1 MYMLLCM
8 QRPGCSLSVWAALS
22 SLCQM
27 VTGFCSARRRA
38 APQNA
43 GLWWTA
49 VPEHVPCGGRVLCS
63 ASESRTSGRETQFLR
78 VSVYLEKQIKTRNVH
93 SWIPPLK
100 SVSAG
105 PQRRRVEGEPEVKL
119 RERKATPERRLTVS
133 SSSLNHHHPSPCPPD
148 HAHTFPSFHRPTSV
162 PHRERLHDLLA
173 VSQLLYK
180 LPSRLLNGAEVT
192 EEHKHS
198 ILYTRTPSADHT
210 FNVELEL

>member
-1 MYMLLCM
+1 MYMLLSL
-8 QRPGCSLSVWAALS
+8 QRPGCSPSVWAALV

-63 ASESRTSGRETQFLR
+63 ESESRTSGRETEFLR
-78 VSVYLEKQIKTRNVH
+78 VSVYPEKQIKTRNVH

-100 SVSAG
+100 SVAAG

-119 RERKATPERRLTVS
+119 RERKATPERRLMVA
-133 SSSLNHHHPSPCPPD
+133 SSSLNHHHPSPRPPSD
-148 HAHTFPSFHRPTSV
+148 AHTFPSFRRPTCV
-162 PHRERLHDLLA
+162 PHRELLRDLLA

-180 LPSRLLNGAEVT
+180 LPWHLLNGAGG
-192 EEHKHS
+192 HWG
-198 ILYTRTPSADHT
+198 A
-210 FNVELEL
+210 